1 MVGSILSGNLI
12 KDIVNIE
19 GRLFIIKGSSEY
31 GYEQFAEVLVSNL
44 LDILGIRHIRYK
56 LYCKNSCICDVYNST
71 AVQRI
76 PLGRYFESEIGCKLE
91 QVPKK
96 YLSIKLEEQLE
107 KLPKHILN
115 DIMLM
120 LFIDAIVANRD
131 RHLWNIEIE
140 KYNDNKLDTLPMYDF
155 GDSLF
160 SGGHRNN
167 KYFKDKAKPFR
178 STHRSQLKLIKRLG
192 FNYSI
197 KNPNAVYSKWV
208 DISKYEL
215 SLMNS
220 VYRENIKRAL
230 QYRLNNISNF
240 CI

>member
-56 LYCKNSCICDVYNST
+56 LYCKNSCICEVYNST

-131 RHLWNIEIE
+131 RHLWNIEI
-140 KYNDNKLDTLPMYDF
+140 
-155 GDSLF
+155 
-160 SGGHRNN
+160 
-167 KYFKDKAKPFR
+167 
-178 STHRSQLKLIKRLG
+178 
-192 FNYSI
+192 
-197 KNPNAVYSKWV
+197 
-208 DISKYEL
+208 
-215 SLMNS
+215 
-220 VYRENIKRAL
+220 
-230 QYRLNNISNF
+230 
-240 CI
+240 